1 MVFCVSSMQG
11 QVGNAIRVD
20 ESTMT
25 VTAAAGI
32 TQRTLLKYLD
42 NFRCCLLLLVDAC
55 RWGRRFMVLRLLHS
69 THNIF
74 GMPTS

>member
-1 MVFCVSSMQG
+1 MMFCVSSMQG
-11 QVGNAIRVD
+11 QVGHAIRVD

-42 NFRCCLLLLVDAC
+42 NFRCCLLLVDAY
-55 RWGRRFMVLRLLHS
+55 RWGRRFMVLCLLHS

-74 GMPTS
+74 GMLTS

>member
-1 MVFCVSSMQG
+1 MMFCVSSMQG
-11 QVGNAIRVD
+11 QVGHAIRVD

-42 NFRCCLLLLVDAC
+42 NFRCCLPLVDAC
-55 RWGRRFMVLRLLHS
+55 R
-69 THNIF
+69 
-74 GMPTS
+74 